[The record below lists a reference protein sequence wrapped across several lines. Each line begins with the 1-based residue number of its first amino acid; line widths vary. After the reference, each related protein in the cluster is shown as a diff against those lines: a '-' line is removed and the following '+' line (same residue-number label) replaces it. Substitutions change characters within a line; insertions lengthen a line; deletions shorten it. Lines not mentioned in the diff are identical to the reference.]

1 MAVAQRY
8 DYYEILELDANAAP
22 HEISAAYGRAKQTY
36 SGNDP
41 AIYTIFSVAEAREL
55 LKYIEEAYLV
65 LGNRGLRH
73 LYDKKRQQNKVSES
87 DLSYQSLLTE
97 YNLTIEKHPVAT
109 KIEPK
114 FEKDPAIENEIQNTK
129 EWDGEKLKRVREYR
143 KLSFQELHQMTKV
156 SAFYIQALEE
166 MKADQL
172 PAPVFVR
179 GYVNQVSK
187 ALGLNDRLVTDTY
200 MKKFRLTNE
209 LK

>member
-1 MAVAQRY
+1 MALAQRY
-8 DYYEILELDANAAP
+8 DYYEILELDPNAAA
-22 HEISAAYGRAKQTY
+22 HEISEAYSRAKQTY

-41 AIYTIFSVAEAREL
+41 AIYTIFSVSEAREL

-65 LGNRGLRH
+65 LGSRGLRH
-73 LYDKKRQQNKVSES
+73 LYDKKRLQNIVSEM
-87 DLSYQSLLTE
+87 DLSHKSLLAE
-97 YNLTIEKHPVAT
+97 YNLSMEKHPTVA
-109 KIEPK
+109 KIEAK
-114 FEKDPAIENEIQNTK
+114 FEKDPVIENEIQNMK
-129 EWDGEKLKRVREYR
+129 EWDGEKLKKVREYR

-172 PAPVFVR
+172 PAQVFVR

-200 MKKFRLTNE
+200 MRKFRLTNE

>member
-1 MAVAQRY
+1 MAVTQRY
-8 DYYEILELDANAAP
+8 DYYEILELDAHAAP
-22 HEISAAYGRAKQTY
+22 HEISEAYARAKQTY

-41 AIYTIFSVAEAREL
+41 AIYTIFSVTEAREL

-65 LGNRGLRH
+65 LGHRNLKH
-73 LYDKKRQQNKVSES
+73 MYDKKRAQGTVPEG
-87 DLSYQSLLTE
+87 DLSYQNLLSE
-97 YNLTIEKHPVAT
+97 YNLSLEKAQVSKKLEPV
-109 KIEPK
+109 
-114 FEKDPAIENEIQNTK
+114 FEKDPAIESEIQNTV
-129 EWDGEKLKRVREYR
+129 EWDGNKLKKVREYR

-156 SAFYIQALEE
+156 SPFYIQALEE

-172 PAPVFVR
+172 PAAVFVR